1 MFYLHDPLEAA
12 ANVLVPSTVA
22 TEGIQVDPGDPIA
35 DKRNAFF
42 SLVFRPVPP
51 PILATPAPRRAR
63 APKEVAI
70 TPRRSGRIEKRKQ
83 KRKDAVNAY
92 KTSTTQ
98 ELFGPPGREQTSMTS
113 PLPPSLTSLRPL
125 CRLLPSRCLAVL

>member
-1 MFYLHDPLEAA
+1 VFDHDDVVDGLAISRLGPFAVYPEVADSTKLCDFLAMASKKLVPMFHLHEPLEAA

-51 PILATPAPRRAR
+51 PILATPTLGEPVPLRRWPLR
-63 APKEVAI
+63 LVGVVA
-70 TPRRSGRIEKRKQ
+70 
-83 KRKDAVNAY
+83 
-92 KTSTTQ
+92 
-98 ELFGPPGREQTSMTS
+98 
-113 PLPPSLTSLRPL
+113 LTSR
-125 CRLLPSRCLAVL
+125 SRSERML